1 MCAATTTHSIIGRGG
16 YSKLHM
22 VSQVPVLNMYEALLV
37 IQEAH
42 GDRLQQMSKISRVSI
57 GR

>member
-1 MCAATTTHSIIGRGG
+1 MCAATTTHSIGRDG
-16 YSKLHM
+16 YSKLHI

-37 IQEAH
+37 IHEAH
-42 GDRLQQMSKISRVSI
+42 GDRLQQMSKISRVSL